1 LEQQLDVADT
11 MENRK
16 RPADEYMRNGSYEE
30 EEAEQEYQ
38 ALEAGSHQEKIKK
51 QLDELFGVCYI
62 SSVLVR

>member
-38 ALEAGSHQEKIKK
+38 ALEAGSHQKK
-51 QLDELFGVCYI
+51 SKNSLTNCLGCVTF
-62 SSVLVR
+62 LVS